1 MVKLTDYGTLQ
12 AYVDATLATDGAPK
26 RSLES
31 TIAAEDRAVARA
43 EKRKYGEEG
52 RMQTPQTPQTP
63 QKKPKQN
70 RKKGQ

>member
-52 RMQTPQTPQTP
+52 RMQTPQ
-63 QKKPKQN
+63 KKQN
-70 RKKGQ
+70 RKKGPR